1 MEFKDYYTILG
12 VDKSATQDEIKKAYR
27 KLAVKYHPDKNP
39 GNKQAEEKFK
49 EISEAYEVLGDPE
62 KRKKYDQL
70 GARWQQYQHAGA
82 GDFDWSQFMGSE
94 PGGHTYYFEG
104 DLGDLFGGSRGGFS
118 DFFKAF
124 FGGFGGYAESFEKQR
139 KKTAAHNMQAE
150 MEITLQ
156 EAYHGTSRILNVDGK
171 KLRIT
176 TKPGAYDGQVLRI
189 KGSSVNQPG
198 YHGGDIYVTIRVKP
212 DPMYELKGH
221 DLITEAKIDLYTA
234 VLGGKVELDTVAGK
248 LNITIPRGSQNGKM
262 LRLAG
267 KGMPVYGHPGQ
278 YGDLY
283 VKLKVMIPT
292 NLTEEETALFQKLRQ
307 IHQHKMHRH

>member
-27 KLAVKYHPDKNP
+27 KLAVRYHPDKNP

-70 GARWQQYQHAGA
+70 GARWQQYQHAGT

-124 FGGFGGYAESFEKQR
+124 FGGFGGFAESFEKQR

-212 DPMYELKGH
+212 DPIYELKGH

-267 KGMPVYGHPGQ
+267 KGMPKLRNPQEH
-278 YGDLY
+278 GDFF
-283 VKLKVMIPT
+283 VRLKVQLPR
-292 NLTEEETALFQKLRQ
+292 NLTPQQRELFEQLR
-307 IHQHKMHRH
+307 KS